1 MFSATDTIVARCTPS
16 GSGAISLI
24 RISGQQAF
32 EIADRFTN
40 LSKNSIS
47 QASSH
52 TIHYGTIYDKQ
63 ENAVIDDVLFFV
75 MKAPRTFTGENT
87 VEITCHNNPFII
99 QSIIN
104 LACQHGAR
112 PARPGE
118 FTQQAVLNKKIDAL
132 QAEAIHDLITA
143 PSEQALKISRQQLNG
158 SLSAEILKIENACLH
173 ALALSEAS
181 FEFIEDEAMEF
192 GTEIKEIL
200 QRTEKNISFLENQ
213 HPSQK
218 IIKEGVR
225 IALIGSVNAGKS
237 SLFNKLVGHDRA
249 IVTPIAGT
257 TRDII
262 ESIQPFNGTF
272 ITYVDTAGLR
282 TTSDVIEQNGIERS
296 YTEAKKADIILLV
309 IDSSR
314 TMTSEEKAFYD
325 SLFLQ
330 YKEKIIVVY
339 SKQDL
344 CLNIADSFN
353 HSDTVGVSYSNNESL
368 MLLQQQITKLLEKQ
382 LSTFNSPFLLNKR
395 HLELLQS
402 IKIKLDKTLKMMA
415 QGYDYELIA
424 YNIKDI
430 LTDLKE
436 VSGKTISEQ
445 SMDKIFKEFCIGK

>member
-1 MFSATDTIVARCTPS
+1 MFSAADTIIARCTPS
-16 GSGAISLI
+16 GSGAIALI
-24 RISGQQAF
+24 RLSGPQAF
-32 EIADRFTN
+32 EITDRFAH
-40 LSKNSIS
+40 LFKGSIS
-47 QASSH
+47 QAESH
-52 TIHYGTIYDKQ
+52 TIHYGTIHDTD
-63 ENAVIDDVLFFV
+63 VIDDVLFFV

-118 FTQQAVLNKKIDAL
+118 FTQQAVLNKKMDAL

-143 PSEQALKISRQQLNG
+143 PSEQALKVSRQQLNG
-158 SLSAEILKIENACLH
+158 SLSAEILKIENDLLH

-181 FEFIEDEAMEF
+181 FEFIEDEDIEF
-192 GTEIKEIL
+192 GNQIKDFFHKTEQAISSL
-200 QRTEKNISFLENQ
+200 EKQ
-213 HPSQK
+213 YPSQK
-218 IIKEGVR
+218 IIKEGIR

-262 ESIQPFNGTF
+262 ECLKPFDGTF

-282 TTSDVIEQNGIERS
+282 TTADVIEQNGIERS
-296 YTEAKKADIILLV
+296 YTEAKNADIILLV

-314 TMTSEEKAFYD
+314 IMNSEEKTFYKK
-325 SLFLQ
+325 LFFL
-330 YKEKIIVVY
+330 YKEKIIVVN

-344 CLNIADSFN
+344 SLNLSDSLE
-353 HSDTVGVSYSNNESL
+353 HYHRVHVSHTHDETIL
-368 MLLQQQITKLLEKQ
+368 LLQEKIIALIKEQ
-382 LSTFNSPFLLNKR
+382 VKSFNSPFLLNKR

-402 IKIKLDKTLKMMA
+402 IKVKIAKTQEMMNH
-415 QGYDYELIA
+415 GYDYELIA

-430 LTDLKE
+430 LADLKE